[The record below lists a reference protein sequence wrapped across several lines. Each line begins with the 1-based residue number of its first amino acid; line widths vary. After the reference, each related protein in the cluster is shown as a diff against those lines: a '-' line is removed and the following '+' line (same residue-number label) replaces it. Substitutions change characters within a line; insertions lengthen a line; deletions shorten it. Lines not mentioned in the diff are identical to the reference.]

1 MNLLLKHCWRCR
13 GLVSLRSRFDSGEEH
28 QARGCGLN
36 VRAHDRGPK
45 NLQMSVRIRPPTPK
59 IVYKY
64 CRIEYNALLA
74 SNQRRLRKQPTENW
88 GSSPNNEISTARC
101 PKLES
106 LHTSAEQSVSLDK
119 PAHLRKEAFT
129 DKTGGGNNEADCSG
143 KNVDRRAWIQF
154 GWTGNSGQ
162 WRVTGGADLTA
173 KPSQSVGMRKGSAL
187 VQGVAPKSSCAV

>member
-1 MNLLLKHCWRCR
+1 
-13 GLVSLRSRFDSGEEH
+13 
-28 QARGCGLN
+28 
-36 VRAHDRGPK
+36 
-45 NLQMSVRIRPPTPK
+45 MSVRIRPPTPK
-59 IVYKY
+59 TVYKHR
-64 CRIEYNALLA
+64 RIEYNALLA

-119 PAHLRKEAFT
+119 PAHPRKGAFT

-143 KNVDRRAWIQF
+143 KNVGLDARK
-154 GWTGNSGQ
+154 GNVSR

-187 VQGVAPKSSCAV
+187 VRGVAPKSSCAV